1 MKFTSTLL
9 VLFSIMGVV
18 YGKLFPHI
26 ALGGTEQEF
35 EYRLRVQISS
45 VGSHYTGDIVLLP
58 TVRNRE
64 IWPGDWYVDGEART
78 GTTYYTVRDIP
89 KNGTRILTITG
100 GEAVQTGA
108 LLVHGHSEDDNW
120 KRNSEVAVT
129 VTYQI
134 FRRGH
139 LIDTVGVPY
148 NAFHVTDMRNVIV
161 IPVSKKE
168 GEHNTGFAYVLMGGD
183 YQSTRGYYNDVLVEL
198 YDDEG
203 RKLGGI
209 RYRHNSS
216 EGEVDHFHKG
226 IFIDEA
232 FGRHADT
239 DLDFEAVLEDEFI
252 GTIRIH
258 SPYGTT
264 LSGMGLRLDWLSDGS
279 IQYTSLPITV
289 DRR

>member
-1 MKFTSTLL
+1 MKLTSTLL

-18 YGKLFPHI
+18 YGKLFPQI

-35 EYRLRVQISS
+35 EYRLRVQLSS
-45 VGSHYTGDIVLLP
+45 VGGHYTGDIVLLP
-58 TVRNRE
+58 TIHNKE
-64 IWPGDWYVDGEART
+64 IWPGDWYVDGESRT
-78 GTTYYTVRDIP
+78 DTTYYTVRDIP

-100 GEAVQTGA
+100 GAEVQIGA

-148 NAFHVTDMRNVIV
+148 NAFHATDMRNVIV
-161 IPVSKKE
+161 IPVSKRK
-168 GEHNTGFAYVLMGGD
+168 GEHNTGFAYVLMGGA

-203 RKLGGI
+203 RRLGGV

-216 EGEVDHFHKG
+216 EGEVDHFHKA

-232 FGRHADT
+232 FGRHTDT
-239 DLDFEAVLEDEFI
+239 DLDFKAVLEDEFV

-258 SPYGTT
+258 SRYGTT

-289 DRR
+289 DRK